1 MGRSKR
7 KAILSLLLIGIML
20 ATAVPAFAAKGN
32 EKQWARGSSIGDI
45 IRNGF
50 SKVGKFLKDIVKRI
64 KNPGK
69 NPGND
74 PVEEPAVGQ
83 VVIAEFKG
91 TSLDNF
97 GKVSIK
103 SLEGVEDA
111 SYYSVSFKYSDGKS
125 EDVVGPV
132 AIEEDTTEIFYN
144 SESPVTIEVY
154 GENLDTP
161 LHVFEDVYLEL
172 SE

>member
-1 MGRSKR
+1 IKR
-7 KAILSLLLIGIML
+7 
-20 ATAVPAFAAKGN
+20 T
-32 EKQWARGSSIGDI
+32 
-45 IRNGF
+45 GF
-50 SKVGKFLKDIVKRI
+50 SKLGNFLKDIVRRF

-69 NPGND
+69 NPDND

-91 TSLDNF
+91 TGLDNL

-103 SLEGVEDA
+103 SLGGVEDA

-132 AIEEDTTEIFYN
+132 AIEEDTTKIFYN
-144 SESPVTIEVY
+144 SESPVTIKVY